1 MNIEK
6 TKISW
11 LYYAI
16 YVITYLY
23 IGICIGNTMSRILQL
38 DGSALSCIIVV
49 MVILLTFVGCAAA
62 LIVLMKAKPKDAKIA
77 ASRRRRTFKSSGFF
91 RAEVLPALT
100 SYLLVLVSRG
110 VYIARFSG
118 GKLSGNVG
126 LYEQI
131 TSSAGVDFGNF
142 LGVERL
148 YALLTRGFCILLG
161 NVPDAVYIVNLIC
174 QVILVLCSYLFLRV
188 AAGRAAAISSSVL
201 FLCIP
206 YFYQAVSNCEPAQL
220 FMALFMAAACA
231 LAAIMR
237 RSVFGVGGKS
247 MIPLYFLC
255 GIFSGALLVLDLTAL
270 LVPAAVIV
278 IFITSVNGRRAELLC
293 FILGV
298 TAGFAAG
305 TCLLSLALTGT
316 RNLPEKAFY
325 DFSNYMIHYEDILC
339 EPVVLLQIPQDIV
352 LLCVI
357 AFGGVAAVLFF
368 WCRHDV
374 LRTMAVPYF
383 GMILFGRTQ
392 TGFILSCIGILAA
405 AQTVGMIYLTGQ
417 PVEDPFSSV
426 LRKKNAE
433 DDEAEE
439 HTESPV
445 RSKRSIQ
452 KEAKQAAKKA
462 GKQKVEK
469 QEKTMLKEAKA
480 AKRTKAAEETKITE
494 ETKASEKSKA
504 VCIINKS
511 CI

>member
-91 RAEVLPALT
+91 RRRFCLRSQAICWYWSA
-100 SYLLVLVSRG
+100 R

-298 TAGFAAG
+298 TVGLAAG

-417 PVEDPFSSV
+417 PVEDPFASV
-426 LRKKNAE
+426 RRKKNAE

-445 RSKRSIQ
+445 RSKQSIQ
-452 KEAKQAAKKA
+452 KEAKQAAKKP
-462 GKQKVEK
+462 GNRKW
-469 QEKTMLKEAKA
+469 
-480 AKRTKAAEETKITE
+480 
-494 ETKASEKSKA
+494 KSKKKR
-504 VCIINKS
+504 C
-511 CI
+511 